1 MSSTICSSKL
11 LNLEEVSILLEDILL
26 VLENGCWKSQAHP
39 HSEVQTPLRRVWGR
53 VVKASTLNL
62 CTL

>member
-26 VLENGCWKSQAHP
+26 VLENCCWKSQAHP
-39 HSEVQTPLRRVWGR
+39 HSEVQTP
-53 VVKASTLNL
+53 
-62 CTL
+62 